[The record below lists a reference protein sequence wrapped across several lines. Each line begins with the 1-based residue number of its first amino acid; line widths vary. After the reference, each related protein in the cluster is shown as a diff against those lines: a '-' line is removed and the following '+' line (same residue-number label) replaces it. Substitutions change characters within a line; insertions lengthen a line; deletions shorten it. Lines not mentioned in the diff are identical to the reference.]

1 MLERLPKFIDPLVF
15 ADRGKELK
23 GEIELA
29 DLQRL
34 ADILANHNGKVAVQ
48 LSFFRQSR
56 LAGVKG
62 QVNVNIDL
70 VCQKCLEA
78 VRWNSKI
85 SFDLGLVGSLDEA
98 DRLPEGYEPMLVK
111 SEEKI
116 ALSTLVEEELLLAI
130 PSFPKHEYNC
140 SDLKQSEYVEART
153 KTEAASSNNPF
164 SVLAKLKN
172 TGE

>member
-15 ADRGKELK
+15 ADRGSELK
-23 GEIELA
+23 GKIELA

-34 ADILANHNGKVAVQ
+34 ADILANQNGNVAVQ
-48 LSFFRQSR
+48 LSFFKQNR

-78 VRWNSKI
+78 VQWDSQI
-85 SFDLGLVGSLDEA
+85 SFALGLVSSLDEA
-98 DRLPEGYEPMLVK
+98 DRLPEGYEPMLVN

-140 SDLKQSEYVEART
+140 SDLEQSEQKKPRIKIEA
-153 KTEAASSNNPF
+153 ENSDNPF
-164 SVLAKLKN
+164 SILAKLKK
-172 TGE
+172 TGD